1 MYIKFNEFL
10 NEGADKEANKYNY
23 LIDYTY
29 VKADSNYEF
38 VRQTVDTAIE
48 KNFYAICVLPKYLS
62 YAKGL
67 LKDANIKL
75 VTIIDFPDGDSKL
88 IDKIKEVNDAVSD
101 DVDEV
106 DYVIDYKSVKNLT
119 KDSTEEDIQQV
130 YDDIEKEIKEASY
143 ECHKNG
149 VILKAV
155 IETGILTYDEIKQVV
170 EACVS
175 GGVDYIM
182 TSTGMNGN
190 GAELDK
196 VKFLRTILPDYIK
209 IKVSGGIRNL
219 EDIKKFLKYIDRIG
233 TSVDRFN

>member
-1 MYIKFNEFL
+1 MYIKFKDFI
-10 NEGADKEANKYNY
+10 NEGKENEADKYNY

-29 VKADSNYEF
+29 VKSDSNYEF

-48 KNFYAICVLPKYLS
+48 KNYYSICVLPKYLS

-67 LKDANIKL
+67 LKDTKIKL
-75 VTIIDFPDGDSKL
+75 VTIIDFPHGDSKL
-88 IDKIKEVNDAVSD
+88 IDKIKEVNDSVSD

-106 DYVIDYKSVKNLT
+106 DYVINYKSIKKLT
-119 KDSTEEDIQQV
+119 KDSTEEDIQSV
-130 YDDIEKEIKEASY
+130 YDNIEEEIREASY

-155 IETGILTYDEIKQVV
+155 IETGILTYDEIKRVS
-170 EACVS
+170 EACVN
-175 GGVDYIM
+175 GGIDYIM

-196 VKFLRTILPDYIK
+196 VKFLRTILPDYVK
-209 IKVSGGIRNL
+209 IKVSGGIRNV
-219 EDIKKFLKYIDRIG
+219 EDIKKFLQYVDRIG
-233 TSVDRFN
+233 TSSVIK